1 MPQIE
6 LNINGRDYTLD
17 VEDNETLLTVLR
29 ERFDLTGAKPACQ
42 TGDCGAC
49 KVIIDGIAENS
60 CMKVAKK
67 LTGKKIETIENLS
80 TPEKLHPLQQAFIET
95 GAVQCG
101 YCTPGMIM
109 SGKALLDA
117 NPHPQDFE
125 ILEAIDGNIC
135 RCTGYVKI
143 VDAIKLA
150 ADRMSGGEQ

>member
-67 LTGKKIETIENLS
+67 LAGKKIETIENLS

-125 ILEAIDGNIC
+125 ILEAIDGNIF

>member
-6 LNINGRDYTLD
+6 LNINGRDYILD
-17 VEDNETLLTVLR
+17 VDEKETLLTVLR
-29 ERFDLTGAKPACQ
+29 DRLELTGSKPACQ

-49 KVIIDGIAENS
+49 KVIIDGKAENS
-60 CMKVAKK
+60 CMKMARK
-67 LTGKKIETIENLS
+67 LVGMKIETIENLS
-80 TPEKLHPLQQAFIET
+80 TPAGLHPIQAAFIET

-109 SGKALLDA
+109 SSKALLDA
-117 NPHPQDFE
+117 NPNPKDFE

-143 VDAIKLA
+143 VDAIHLA
-150 ADRMSGGEQ
+150 ASRMSGGEQ

>member
-60 CMKVAKK
+60 CMKVANK
-67 LTGKKIETIENLS
+67 LAGKKIETIENLS

-150 ADRMSGGEQ
+150 ADRMNGGEQ

>member
-1 MPQIE
+1 
-6 LNINGRDYTLD
+6 
-17 VEDNETLLTVLR
+17 
-29 ERFDLTGAKPACQ
+29 
-42 TGDCGAC
+42 
-49 KVIIDGIAENS
+49 
-60 CMKVAKK
+60 
-67 LTGKKIETIENLS
+67 
-80 TPEKLHPLQQAFIET
+80 
-95 GAVQCG
+95 
-101 YCTPGMIM
+101 M

>member
-1 MPQIE
+1 MPQIK
-6 LNINGRDYTLD
+6 LNINGRDYTLEVD
-17 VEDNETLLTVLR
+17 EKETLLNVLR
-29 ERFDLTGAKPACQ
+29 ERLELTGSKPACQ

-49 KVIIDGIAENS
+49 KVIIDGKAENS
-60 CMKVAKK
+60 CMKIARK
-67 LTGKKIETIENLS
+67 LVGMKIETIESLS
-80 TPEKLHPLQQAFIET
+80 TSEGLHPIQIAFIET

-117 NPHPQDFE
+117 NPNPKDFE

-143 VDAIKLA
+143 VDAIHLA
-150 ADRMSGGEQ
+150 ANRMNGGEQ

>member
-6 LNINGRDYTLD
+6 LNINGRNYTFD

-49 KVIIDGIAENS
+49 KVIIDGKAENA

-67 LTGKKIETIENLS
+67 LAGKKIETIENLS

-109 SGKALLDA
+109 TGKALLDA
-117 NPHPQDFE
+117 NPNPQDFE
-125 ILEAIDGNIC
+125 IL
-135 RCTGYVKI
+135 
-143 VDAIKLA
+143 
-150 ADRMSGGEQ
+150 GGD